1 MAGSKWCLT
10 GNVDFTFKTRRGRT
24 EEDNSTSILLKLT
37 LSLLFFFI
45 CLKRFLIFF
54 FFWTLKSNHCRRSQT
69 RDICILTKRERWVFS
84 YFFSS
89 QFDRQTVSHLTY
101 FHVLY
106 PFTTSFLIINDD
118 RFVIKNYF
126 LNQ

>member
-1 MAGSKWCLT
+1 MAGSDWCLT

-54 FFWTLKSNHCRRSQT
+54 FWTLKSNHCRRSQT
-69 RDICILTKRERWVFS
+69 RDICILTKRERSVFS

-89 QFDRQTVSHLTY
+89 KFDRQTVSHLTY

>member
-1 MAGSKWCLT
+1 MAGSDWCLT
-10 GNVDFTFKTRRGRT
+10 GNVDFTFKTRRGQT

-54 FFWTLKSNHCRRSQT
+54 FLNSKVESLSKKPNKGHMYFNIKGA
-69 RDICILTKRERWVFS
+69 FS
-84 YFFSS
+84 FFIFFSS
-89 QFDRQTVSHLTY
+89 KFDRQTVSHLTY